1 MSNLSRSDLLPE
13 PSLRPG
19 AELIAEG
26 RALAGDWRLGGC
38 SFLTEQG
45 IASEADYK
53 RRQAAMGQ
61 AMLYAQIGYRDKSKT
76 LDAAAR
82 IHETT
87 ARRGRGVARYGICLD
102 WSMGFPQA
110 LRQGRPRGTGLIL
123 EGPEDFA
130 ALSRAAP
137 VALHFGD
144 FVLGFPAALENTQAA
159 LAAGATAIGNLGQ
172 YFTFRLPGW
181 DDEVAST
188 EATLRALGLIAE
200 QPVEILVHSNLD
212 DGFAAL
218 FTDLCC
224 VLGAVLIEQHIVDR
238 LIGARVSHCFGH
250 HFSEPVTR
258 AAFQCALA
266 KVEDTPGTMVYGNTT
281 SYRGGPAENYASLGS
296 YLLIDALGQG
306 RWPSGHALNPVPVS
320 ENERIP
326 DIDEVI
332 AAQLYAIRLLEQAE
346 GHAALIDWQAVEQL
360 ADRLV
365 EGGQLFEQRVLAGL
379 AEAGI
384 ETSDPMELLLVL
396 RRLGPRRLEALFGP
410 GPPNADALRGRQPTV
425 EAPVVEELA
434 AMADACIGR
443 WTAPE
448 IAAVSAAGLRIC
460 VATSDV
466 HEHGKLLL
474 EEVLRRLGAA
484 PLDGGVSVDP
494 DALVAAAV
502 MQEADALAISTYN
515 GVALDFLRGV
525 QAELAARG
533 LAIPILIGGRL
544 NQIPDASNSSLPV
557 DVGHELAAAGAIVCR
572 DMEALLP
579 ALLQY
584 VIKEEHRRP

>member
-1 MSNLSRSDLLPE
+1 MSSLSRSDLLPE

-26 RALAGDWRLGGC
+26 RALAVDWRLGAC
-38 SFLTEQG
+38 PFLAEQG
-45 IASEADYK
+45 VVSEVDHK
-53 RRQAAMGQ
+53 RQQAAAGQ
-61 AMLYAQIGYRDKSKT
+61 VMLHAQIGYRDKAKT
-76 LDAAAR
+76 LEAAAG
-82 IHETT
+82 IHEAT
-87 ARRGRGVARYGICLD
+87 ARRGRAVARYGICLD

-123 EGPEDFA
+123 EGPEDFV
-130 ALSRAAP
+130 ALSHAAP
-137 VALHFGD
+137 VAPHFGD

-188 EATLRALGLIAE
+188 EATLRALGLIAA
-200 QPVEILVHSNLD
+200 QPVQVLVHSNLD

-224 VLGAVLIEQHIVDR
+224 VLGAVLIEQHIVDG

-250 HFSEPVTR
+250 HFSEPMTR

-296 YLLIDALGQG
+296 YLLIDALGQS

-332 AAQLYAIRLLEQAE
+332 AAQLYAVRLLEQSE
-346 GHAALIDWQAVEQL
+346 GHAVLIDWQAVEQL
-360 ADRLV
+360 ADRLI
-365 EGGQLFEQRVLAGL
+365 EGGQLFKQRVLTGL
-379 AEAGI
+379 TEAGI
-384 ETSDPMELLLVL
+384 DTSDPMEVLLAL
-396 RRLGPRRLEALFGP
+396 RRLGPRKLEALFGP
-410 GPPNADALRGRQPTV
+410 GALDADAPRGRQPTV

-434 AMADACIGR
+434 AMADACVGR

-448 IAAVSAAGLRIC
+448 IAEVSAAGLRIC

-502 MQEADALAISTYN
+502 AQEVDALAISTYN
-515 GVALDFLRGV
+515 GVALNFLRGV
-525 QAELAARG
+525 KAELAARG
-533 LAIPILIGGRL
+533 LDIPILIGGRL

-557 DVGHELAAAGAIVCR
+557 DVGDDLAAAGAIVCR

-579 ALLQY
+579 ALLQH
-584 VIKEEHRRP
+584 VIKEEPLRP

>member
-1 MSNLSRSDLLPE
+1 MSSLSRVDLLPE
-13 PSLRPG
+13 SELWSG

-26 RALAGDWRLGGC
+26 RALVRDWPLGSC
-38 SFLTEQG
+38 PFLSEHG
-45 IASEADYK
+45 VVSEADHK
-53 RRQAAMGQ
+53 RQQAAAGEV
-61 AMLYAQIGYRDKSKT
+61 MLHAQIGYRDKAKT
-76 LDAAAR
+76 LAAAAD
-82 IHETT
+82 IHDVT
-87 ARRGRGVARYGICLD
+87 ARRGRAVARYGICLD
-102 WSMGFPQA
+102 WSMGFPTA
-110 LRQGRPRGTGLIL
+110 MRQGRPRGTGLIL
-123 EGPEDFA
+123 DGPEDFA

-137 VALHFGD
+137 VAPHFGD

-188 EATLRALGLIAE
+188 EATLRALGLIAA
-200 QPVEILVHSNLD
+200 QPAEVLVHSNLD

-218 FTDLCC
+218 FTDLSC

-250 HFSEPVTR
+250 HFSEPLTR

-266 KVEDTPGTMVYGNTT
+266 QVEDTPGTMVYGNTT

-296 YLLIDALGQG
+296 YLLVDALGQG

-326 DIDEVI
+326 DIDEVV

-346 GHAALIDWQAVEQL
+346 GHAALIDWQAAEQL
-360 ADRLV
+360 ADRLIA
-365 EGGQLFEQRVLAGL
+365 GGQLFKQRVLAGL
-379 AEAGI
+379 AEAGVEI
-384 ETSDPMELLLVL
+384 SDPMELLLAL
-396 RRLGPRRLEALFGP
+396 RRLGPRKLEALFGP
-410 GPPNADALRGRQPTV
+410 GRPDADAPRGRWPTV

-434 AMADACIGR
+434 AMADACVGH
-443 WTAPE
+443 WAAPE
-448 IAAVSAAGLRIC
+448 IAAVSAAGLRVC

-484 PLDGGVSVDP
+484 PLDGGVSADP
-494 DALVAAAV
+494 HRLVAAAV
-502 MQEADALAISTYN
+502 AQQADVLAISTYN
-515 GVALDFLRGV
+515 GVALSFLQGV
-525 QAELAARG
+525 KAELAVRG
-533 LAIPILIGGRL
+533 LDIPVLIGGRL

-557 DVGHELAAAGAIVCR
+557 DVGDELAAAGAIVCR

-579 ALLQY
+579 ALLQH
-584 VIKEEHRRP
+584 VIKEEHLRP

>member
-38 SFLTEQG
+38 PFLTEQG
-45 IASEADYK
+45 IASEADHK
-53 RRQAAMGQ
+53 RRQAATGQ
-61 AMLYAQIGYRDKSKT
+61 AMLHAQIGYRDKAKT
-76 LDAAAR
+76 LDAAAG
-82 IHETT
+82 IHEAT
-87 ARRGRGVARYGICLD
+87 ARRGRAVARYGICLD
-102 WSMGFPQA
+102 WSMGFPRA

-137 VALHFGD
+137 VAPHFGD

-188 EATLRALGLIAE
+188 EATLRALGLIAA
-200 QPVEILVHSNLD
+200 QPVEVLIHSNLD

-224 VLGAVLIEQHIVDR
+224 VLGAVLIEQHIVDG

-250 HFSEPVTR
+250 HFSEPMTR

-332 AAQLYAIRLLEQAE
+332 AAQLYAVRLLERAE

-360 ADRLV
+360 ANRLI
-365 EGGQLFEQRVLAGL
+365 EGGQLFKQGVLAGL
-379 AEAGI
+379 TEAGI
-384 ETSDPMELLLVL
+384 DTSDPMELLLAL

-410 GPPNADALRGRQPTV
+410 GPLDADAPRGRQPTV

-434 AMADACIGR
+434 AMADACVGR
-443 WTAPE
+443 WTAPD
-448 IAAVSAAGLRIC
+448 IAEVSAAGLRVC

-474 EEVLRRLGAA
+474 EEVLKRLGAA

-502 MQEADALAISTYN
+502 AQEADALAISTYN
-515 GVALDFLRGV
+515 GVALNFLQSV
-525 QAELAARG
+525 KAELAAQG
-533 LAIPILIGGRL
+533 LDIPILIGGRL

-557 DVGHELAAAGAIVCR
+557 DVGDDLAAAGAIVCR

-579 ALLQY
+579 ALLQH

>member
-1 MSNLSRSDLLPE
+1 MSSLSRDDLLTE
-13 PSLRPG
+13 SDLRPG
-19 AELIAEG
+19 AELISEG
-26 RALAGDWRLGGC
+26 RALARDWTLGT
-38 SFLTEQG
+38 SAFLSEQG
-45 IASEADYK
+45 VASEADYK
-53 RRQAAMGQ
+53 RRQAAAGE
-61 AMLYAQIGYRDKSKT
+61 AMLHAQIGYRDKAKT
-76 LDAAAR
+76 REAAAR
-82 IHETT
+82 IHEAT
-87 ARRGRGVARYGICLD
+87 ARRGRAVSRYGICLD
-102 WSMGFPQA
+102 WSMGFPRA
-110 LRQGRPRGTGLIL
+110 SRQGRARGTGLIL
-123 EGPEDFA
+123 EAPEDFA
-130 ALSRAAP
+130 ALSQAAP
-137 VALHFGD
+137 VAPHFGD

-181 DDEVAST
+181 DDEVAGT
-188 EATLRALGLIAE
+188 EATLRALGLIAA
-200 QPVEILVHSNLD
+200 QPVEVLVHSNLD

-218 FTDLCC
+218 FTDLSC
-224 VLGAVLIEQHIVDR
+224 VLGAVLIEQHIIDR

-250 HFSEPVTR
+250 HFSEPLTR

-332 AAQLYAIRLLEQAE
+332 AAQLYAVRLLEQAD
-346 GHAALIDWQAVEQL
+346 GHAALIDWLAVEQL
-360 ADRLV
+360 ADRLI
-365 EGGQLFEQRVLAGL
+365 EGGQLFKQRVFAGL
-379 AEAGI
+379 EEAGI
-384 ETSDPMELLLVL
+384 TLSDPMELLLAL

-410 GPPNADALRGRQPTV
+410 GQPDADALRGRRPRV
-425 EAPVVEELA
+425 EAPVIEELA
-434 AMADACIGR
+434 SMADACMDR
-443 WTAPE
+443 WAAPQ
-448 IAAVSAAGLRIC
+448 IAAVSAAGLRVC

-484 PLDGGVSVDP
+484 PLEGGVSVDP
-494 DALVAAAV
+494 DVLVAAAV
-502 MQEADALAISTYN
+502 AQRADALAISTYN
-515 GVALDFLRGV
+515 GVALNYLQDV
-525 QAELAARG
+525 KAELAAQG
-533 LAIPILIGGRL
+533 HEIPILIGGRL

-557 DVGHELAAAGAIVCR
+557 DVGDELAAAGAIVCR

-579 ALLQY
+579 ALLQH
-584 VIKEEHRRP
+584 VIKEERSRS

>member
-1 MSNLSRSDLLPE
+1 MNSLSRSDLLPE

-26 RALAGDWRLGGC
+26 RALAADWRLGAC
-38 SFLTEQG
+38 PFLAEQG
-45 IASEADYK
+45 VVSEADHK
-53 RRQAAMGQ
+53 RRQAAAGE
-61 AMLYAQIGYRDKSKT
+61 AMLHAQIGYRDKAKT
-76 LDAAAR
+76 LDAAAG
-82 IHETT
+82 IHEAT
-87 ARRGRGVARYGICLD
+87 ARRGRPVARYGICLD
-102 WSMGFPQA
+102 WSMGFPRA

-123 EGPEDFA
+123 EGPEDFV
-130 ALSRAAP
+130 ALSHAAP
-137 VALHFGD
+137 VAPHFGD

-188 EATLRALGLIAE
+188 EATLRALGLIAA
-200 QPVEILVHSNLD
+200 QPAEVLVHSNLD

-224 VLGAVLIEQHIVDR
+224 VLGAVLIEQHIVDQ

-250 HFSEPVTR
+250 HFSEPLTR

-296 YLLIDALGQG
+296 YLLIDALGQS

-332 AAQLYAIRLLEQAE
+332 AAQLYAVRLLEQSE
-346 GHAALIDWQAVEQL
+346 GHATLIDWQAVEQL

-365 EGGQLFEQRVLAGL
+365 EGGQLFKQRVLTGL
-379 AEAGI
+379 TEAGI
-384 ETSDPMELLLVL
+384 ETSDPMEVLLAL

-410 GPPNADALRGRQPTV
+410 GPLDVDAPRGRQPTV

-434 AMADACIGR
+434 AMADACVGR

-448 IAAVSAAGLRIC
+448 IAEVSAAGLRVC

-474 EEVLRRLGAA
+474 EEVLKRLGAA

-502 MQEADALAISTYN
+502 AQEADALAISTYN
-515 GVALDFLRGV
+515 GVALNFLQSV

-533 LAIPILIGGRL
+533 LDIPILIGGRL

-557 DVGHELAAAGAIVCR
+557 DVGDELAAAGAIVCR

-579 ALLQY
+579 ALLQH
-584 VIKEEHRRP
+584 VIKEERSRP